1 MALNRNGTPLP
12 HKLGQEV
19 RVSAFEG
26 QLVVDRK
33 PRGFTPYRPDLS
45 FQEGHNH
52 QASGK
57 GSGWNMDGC
66 YLKWERRM
74 NRNR

>member
-1 MALNRNGTPLP
+1 MNRKCTPLP
-12 HKLGQEV
+12 LKLGQEV
-19 RVSAFEG
+19 RVSASEG

-33 PRGFTPYRPDLS
+33 PRGFIPYRLALS

-52 QASGK
+52 QASKK
-57 GSGWNMDGC
+57 GSGWNMDGY